1 MQAGAGANL
10 GTEAANASSLQ
21 ALEQDVLGVVN
32 APTEAWLG
40 RPLIGNGM
48 NGAAGTGQGGG
59 AGGLLIGTGGTGGTG
74 LGLLA
79 GIAGVGGHGGDAPT
93 GIGGNELEARSQ
105 AFVECHRGARTWRDV
120 IRTGD
125 ITVSGRPPLG
135 RAFPTW
141 NLHAPVVDPKFSR
154 MAGCL
159 KRRAWLT

>member
-79 GIAGVGGHGGDAPT
+79 GIGGVGGHGGDAPT
-93 GIGGNELEARSQ
+93 GIGGNER
-105 AFVECHRGARTWRDV
+105 
-120 IRTGD
+120 
-125 ITVSGRPPLG
+125 
-135 RAFPTW
+135 
-141 NLHAPVVDPKFSR
+141 
-154 MAGCL
+154 
-159 KRRAWLT
+159 